1 MSLMVSGIPRL
12 CRSLLIEEGSRVNYI
27 LQSRYTL
34 SISRICA
41 FDWSDLTEHQFID
54 VAWAYY
60 YFSIQFRENLTIACG
75 LFPDDAKLQQLE
87 REECATAN
95 LSPWPG
101 VAAEGEKMN
110 HDEFMWRLLQLTPIS
125 EERRRIFEA
134 DGARY
139 LDEVRATDDL
149 TRALSIASYE
159 DGGLERVFRAFLRA
173 PEWNNPTL
181 KAFRHFL
188 SEHIR
193 FDNDPD
199 QGHGALS
206 RHLAPDDR
214 ILPLWLGFE
223 QLLVSFVPNLRGA

>member
-1 MSLMVSGIPRL
+1 MNFMVRNLFSLSVD
-12 CRSLLIEEGSRVNYI
+12 
-27 LQSRYTL
+27 
-34 SISRICA
+34 RIC
-41 FDWSDLTEHQFID
+41 DMRWSELTEQEFID

-60 YFSIQFRENLTIACG
+60 YFSIQFRENLTITCE

-87 REECATAN
+87 REECATDN

-110 HDEFMWRLLQLTPIS
+110 HDEFMRRLLQLTPIS
-125 EERRRIFEA
+125 DEKRQAFEA
-134 DGARY
+134 QGARY

-149 TRALSIASYE
+149 TRAVSIASYE
-159 DGGLERVFRAFLRA
+159 DGGLERVFHAFLQA
-173 PEWNNPTL
+173 PAWNNPAL
-181 KAFRHFL
+181 RAFRHFL
-188 SEHIR
+188 TEHIR

-214 ILPLWLGFE
+214 ILPLWLAFE
-223 QLLVSFVPNLRGA
+223 RLLVAFVPTLRR

>member
-1 MSLMVSGIPRL
+1 M
-12 CRSLLIEEGSRVNYI
+12 NYTVQQKH
-27 LQSRYTL
+27 LYTL
-34 SISRICA
+34 AVDRICDL
-41 FDWSDLTEHQFID
+41 DWSGLTEQEFVD

-60 YFSIQFRENLTIACG
+60 YFSIQFRENLTITCE
-75 LFPDDAKLQQLE
+75 LFPDDVKLQQLE
-87 REECATAN
+87 REECATDN

-101 VAAEGEKMN
+101 VAAVGEKMN
-110 HDEFMWRLLQLTPIS
+110 HDEFVRRLLELSPID
-125 EERRRIFEA
+125 ETKRRAFEA
-134 DGARY
+134 EGARY
-139 LDEVRATDDL
+139 LEEVRATDRM

-159 DGGLERVFRAFLRA
+159 DGGLERIFRAFLRA
-173 PEWNNPTL
+173 PEWNNPAL

-223 QLLVSFVPNLRGA
+223 DLLISFVPGLRV